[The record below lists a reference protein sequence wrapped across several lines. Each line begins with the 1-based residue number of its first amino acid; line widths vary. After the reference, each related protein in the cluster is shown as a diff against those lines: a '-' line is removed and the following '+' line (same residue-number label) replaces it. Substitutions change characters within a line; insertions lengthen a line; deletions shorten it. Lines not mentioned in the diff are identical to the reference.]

1 MSSEDPPSSPPDD
14 AADAT
19 DASGDLTSGAPT
31 NERPTAPEG
40 RSPSTGDRASE
51 TLLGRIETRHAVG
64 AAVVLAV
71 AAGLLVAPAVFG
83 AVGGPDGTV
92 AVVEIDGTIDSATA
106 QHVED
111 NLRDAR
117 TNDSIEAVVLE
128 VDSGG
133 GLPAQSERMYAA
145 VDRTASVMPV
155 YAAVD
160 TLGASGAYLAIAPA
174 DRIYVAPS
182 AQAVGSVGVAGT
194 APAPSGPNAGTTG
207 PDKAGTDPDTQRE
220 RRQTLANLFVENV
233 LEQRG
238 EEIELDR
245 EAIAHAD
252 AYLGTEAV
260 ENGFADRFG
269 FVDGAV
275 ADAATEAG
283 LDDYAVDTRRT
294 EDPIPGGLSL
304 LERDDGT
311 VVVAGGSESSLGD
324 GLILAVAPVAWDET
338 VGDEIAMTS
347 YTGRLPADEAGA
359 ATTTDDESAAANG
372 GAGAGASTSER
383 RSPRSRWPSSWSS
396 ASPPSAAQSSTAPRP
411 RRTRSP
417 TTTGSSRRSSP
428 RPRPRAARSN
438 WRATSPRTRS

>member
-1 MSSEDPPSSPPDD
+1 MSSEDSPSRTPDEPADD
-14 AADAT
+14 AETASPDRSPTATDRPRTTTERLSAD
-19 DASGDLTSGAPT
+19 DASGS
-31 NERPTAPEG
+31 
-40 RSPSTGDRASE
+40 
-51 TLLGRIETRHAVG
+51 LLDRIETRHAVG
-64 AAVVLAV
+64 VAAILAV
-71 AAGLLVAPAVFG
+71 AAGLLVAPGVYG
-83 AVGGPDGTV
+83 AVTGPDGTV
-92 AVVEIDGTIDSATA
+92 AVIEIDGTIDSGTA

-117 TNDSIEAVVLE
+117 TNESIEAVVLE

-207 PDKAGTDPDTQRE
+207 PDKAGSDPDTQRE
-220 RRQTLANLFVENV
+220 RRQTLANLFIENV
-233 LEQRG
+233 IEQRG

-275 ADAATEAG
+275 ADAAAEAG
-283 LDDYAVDTRRT
+283 IDDYAVDTRRT
-294 EDPIPGGLSL
+294 ESRIPGGLSL

-311 VVVAGGSESSLGD
+311 VVVAEDPDDELGD
-324 GLILAVAPVAWDET
+324 GLILAVAPAAWDET
-338 VGDEIAMTS
+338 VGDDVIMTS
-347 YTGRLPADEAGA
+347 YTARLPADGGEADAATSGA
-359 ATTTDDESAAANG
+359 AATNDDESAATGDDSAAAIDAAVAANG
-372 GAGAGASTSER
+372 GVGA
-383 RSPRSRWPSSWSS
+383 
-396 ASPPSAAQSSTAPRP
+396 
-411 RRTRSP
+411 
-417 TTTGSSRRSSP
+417 
-428 RPRPRAARSN
+428 
-438 WRATSPRTRS
+438 

>member
-1 MSSEDPPSSPPDD
+1 MSSEDSPSRTPDEPTDD
-14 AADAT
+14 AETASSDRSPTTT
-19 DASGDLTSGAPT
+19 DRPRTT
-31 NERPTAPEG
+31 TERPTADDASG
-40 RSPSTGDRASE
+40 SPLD
-51 TLLGRIETRHAVG
+51 RIETRHAVG
-64 AAVVLAV
+64 VAAILAV
-71 AAGLLVAPAVFG
+71 AAGLLVAPGVYG
-83 AVGGPDGTV
+83 AVTGPDGTV
-92 AVVEIDGTIDSATA
+92 AVIEIDGTIDSGTA

-117 TNDSIEAVVLE
+117 TNESIEAVVLE

-207 PDKAGTDPDTQRE
+207 PDKAGSDPDTQRE
-220 RRQTLANLFVENV
+220 RRQTLANLFIANV
-233 LEQRG
+233 IEQRG
-238 EEIELDR
+238 DEIEMDR

-260 ENGFADRFG
+260 ENGFADEFG

-275 ADAATEAG
+275 ADAASEAG
-283 LDDYAVDTRRT
+283 IDDYAVDTRRT
-294 EDPIPGGLSL
+294 ESPVPGGLSL

-311 VVVAGGSESSLGD
+311 VVVAEESDDELGD
-324 GLILAVAPVAWDET
+324 GLILAVAPEAWDET
-338 VGDEIAMTS
+338 VGDDVVMTS
-347 YTGRLPADEAGA
+347 YTARLPADGGDADVES
-359 ATTTDDESAAANG
+359 TSDEDSAAANG
-372 GAGAGASTSER
+372 GDGA
-383 RSPRSRWPSSWSS
+383 
-396 ASPPSAAQSSTAPRP
+396 
-411 RRTRSP
+411 
-417 TTTGSSRRSSP
+417 
-428 RPRPRAARSN
+428 
-438 WRATSPRTRS
+438 

>member
-1 MSSEDPPSSPPDD
+1 MSADDSPSRTPDDTDDANAAADDRSTDARSPPT
-14 AADAT
+14 AERS
-19 DASGDLTSGAPT
+19 ASGDTSA
-31 NERPTAPEG
+31 
-40 RSPSTGDRASE
+40 TGFD
-51 TLLGRIETRHAVG
+51 RIETRHAVG
-64 AAVVLAV
+64 VAVILAV
-71 AAGLLVAPAVFG
+71 AAGLLVAPGVYG
-83 AVGGPDGTV
+83 AVTGPDGTV
-92 AVVEIDGTIDSATA
+92 TVVEIDGTIDSATA

-207 PDKAGTDPDTQRE
+207 PDKRGSDPDTQRE
-220 RRQTLANLFVENV
+220 RRQTLANLFLENV

-275 ADAATEAG
+275 ADAASEAG
-283 LDDYAVDTRRT
+283 LEDYAVDTRRT
-294 EDPIPGGLSL
+294 ESRIPGGIPL
-304 LERDDGT
+304 LEQDDGT
-311 VVVAGGSESSLGD
+311 VVVVDGSEKQFGD
-324 GLILAVAPVAWDET
+324 GLILAVAPQAWDET
-338 VGDEIAMTS
+338 VGDDVIMTS
-347 YTGRLPADEAGA
+347 YTGQLPADGDA
-359 ATTTDDESAAANG
+359 ADAMTDDTATVNG
-372 GAGAGASTSER
+372 GDDE
-383 RSPRSRWPSSWSS
+383 
-396 ASPPSAAQSSTAPRP
+396 
-411 RRTRSP
+411 
-417 TTTGSSRRSSP
+417 
-428 RPRPRAARSN
+428 
-438 WRATSPRTRS
+438 

>member
-1 MSSEDPPSSPPDD
+1 MSADDSPSRTPDDTDDANAAADDRSTDARSPPT
-14 AADAT
+14 AERS
-19 DASGDLTSGAPT
+19 ASGDTSA
-31 NERPTAPEG
+31 
-40 RSPSTGDRASE
+40 TGFD
-51 TLLGRIETRHAVG
+51 RIETRHAVG
-64 AAVVLAV
+64 VAVILAV
-71 AAGLLVAPAVFG
+71 AAGLLVAPGVYG
-83 AVGGPDGTV
+83 AVTGPDGTV

-207 PDKAGTDPDTQRE
+207 PDKRGSDPDTQRE
-220 RRQTLANLFVENV
+220 RRQTLANLFLENV

-238 EEIELDR
+238 EEIGLDR

-275 ADAATEAG
+275 ADAASEAG
-283 LDDYAVDTRRT
+283 LEDYAVDTRRT
-294 EDPIPGGLSL
+294 ESRIPGGIPL
-304 LERDDGT
+304 LEQDDGT
-311 VVVAGGSESSLGD
+311 VVVVDGSEKQFGD
-324 GLILAVAPVAWDET
+324 GLILAVAPQAWDET
-338 VGDEIAMTS
+338 VGDDVIMTS
-347 YTGRLPADEAGA
+347 YTGQLPADGDA
-359 ATTTDDESAAANG
+359 ADAMTDDTATVNG
-372 GAGAGASTSER
+372 GDDE
-383 RSPRSRWPSSWSS
+383 
-396 ASPPSAAQSSTAPRP
+396 
-411 RRTRSP
+411 
-417 TTTGSSRRSSP
+417 
-428 RPRPRAARSN
+428 
-438 WRATSPRTRS
+438 